1 MSDEAPNLYRGG
13 MRSQARWTL
22 AAAAAAGG
30 VGELVRRRRS
40 ARNASPP
47 RVARDPPLPPMT
59 TQSSPGQIADLQ
71 QAYGADMAAQAAPL
85 PDRGTAAG

>member
-1 MSDEAPNLYRGG
+1 

-40 ARNASPP
+40 ARNPSPP
-47 RVARDPPLPPMT
+47 GVERNPPLPPMT

-71 QAYGADMAAQAAPL
+71 QAYGADMAAESAP
-85 PDRGTAAG
+85 PPGQDRAAG

>member
-1 MSDEAPNLYRGG
+1 MASR
-13 MRSQARWTL
+13 RWFTQTGWKL

-40 ARNASPP
+40 ARNVPP
-47 RVARDPPLPPMT
+47 PPPAMT

-71 QAYGADMAAQAAPL
+71 QAYGADMAPQSVRP
-85 PDRGTAAG
+85 PAGGAGDE